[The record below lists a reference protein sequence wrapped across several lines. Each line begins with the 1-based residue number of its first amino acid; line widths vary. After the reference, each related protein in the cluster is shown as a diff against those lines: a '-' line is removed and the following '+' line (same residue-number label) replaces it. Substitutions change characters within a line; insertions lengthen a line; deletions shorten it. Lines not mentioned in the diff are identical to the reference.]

1 MEETMRKFKLERD
14 YYEEGEKIFKKS
26 SIAIQPGVTVLV
38 GCNGAGKTTLLKQI
52 EHALKVEKIPCVK
65 YDNLHEGAG
74 NAVSEAA
81 FFEDFGLV
89 AQLMCSSEG
98 ENISLNIGMFATKLR
113 MFVNTG
119 KTKSRLP
126 VLHENNN
133 ENESN
138 ERWILFDAIDSGLSI
153 DNIEEIK
160 DLFNLIIEDGAEKD
174 VYIIVSANE
183 YELARGEQ
191 CFDVY
196 NGKYVTFSDYED
208 YRNFILKSREKKNQ
222 RYSE

>member
-1 MEETMRKFKLERD
+1 MREFKLIRD
-14 YYEEGEKIFKKS
+14 YYEEDEKIFKKNN
-26 SIAIQPGVTVLV
+26 IAIKPGVTILV
-38 GCNGAGKTTLLKQI
+38 GCNGAGKTTLMEQI
-52 EHALKVEKIPCVK
+52 EHALNVEKIPCIK

-74 NAVSEAA
+74 NAISEAA
-81 FFEDFGLV
+81 FFEEYGLV
-89 AQLMCSSEG
+89 SQLMNSSEG
-98 ENISLNIGMFATKLR
+98 ENISLNVGMFATKLR
-113 MFVNTG
+113 KFIETG

-126 VLHENNN
+126 ILCENNN

-138 ERWILFDAIDSGLSI
+138 ERWVLFDAIDSGLSI

-208 YRNFILKSREKKNQ
+208 YRKFILKSREKKNQ
-222 RYSE
+222 RCSE

>member
-1 MEETMRKFKLERD
+1 MREFKLIRD
-14 YYEEGEKIFKKS
+14 YYEEDEKIFKKNN
-26 SIAIQPGVTVLV
+26 IAIKPGVTILV
-38 GCNGAGKTTLLKQI
+38 GCNGAGKTTLMKQI
-52 EHALKVEKIPCVK
+52 EHALNVEKIPCIK

-74 NAVSEAA
+74 NAISEAA
-81 FFEDFGLV
+81 FFEEYGLV
-89 AQLMCSSEG
+89 SQLMNSSEG
-98 ENISLNIGMFATKLR
+98 ESISLNVGMFATKLR
-113 MFVNTG
+113 KFIETG
-119 KTKSRLP
+119 KTKSRLSI
-126 VLHENNN
+126 LCENNN

-183 YELARGEQ
+183 YELTRGEQ

-208 YRNFILKSREKKNQ
+208 YRKFILKSREKKNQ
-222 RYSE
+222 RYGE

>member
-1 MEETMRKFKLERD
+1 MRKFKLERD

-26 SIAIQPGVTVLV
+26 NIVIKPGVTVLV

-65 YDNLHEGAG
+65 YDNLHEGAS
-74 NAVSEAA
+74 NAVSEAV

-98 ENISLNIGMFATKLR
+98 ENISLNVGMFATKLR
-113 MFVNTG
+113 KFIKTG
-119 KTKSRLP
+119 KTKSRLSI
-126 VLHENNN
+126 LHENNDD
-133 ENESN
+133 NESN

-153 DNIEEIK
+153 DNIMEIK
-160 DLFNLIIEDGAEKD
+160 DLFNLIIEDGVGKD
-174 VYIIVSANE
+174 VYIIVSANA

-196 NGKYVTFSDYED
+196 NGKYITFSNYED
-208 YRNFILKSREKKNQ
+208 YRNFILKSREIKNQ
-222 RYSE
+222 RYDKEDK

>member
-1 MEETMRKFKLERD
+1 MRKFKLERE

-26 SIAIQPGVTVLV
+26 SITIQPGVTVLV
-38 GCNGAGKTTLLKQI
+38 GCNGAGKTTLLRHM
-52 EHALKVEKIPCVK
+52 ENALKKEEIPCVK
-65 YDNLHEGAG
+65 YDNLHEGAR

-81 FFEDFGLV
+81 FFKDFGLV

-98 ENISLNIGMFATKLR
+98 ENISLNVGMFATKLR
-113 MFVNTG
+113 KFINTG
-119 KTKSRLP
+119 KTKTRLP
-126 VLHENNN
+126 VFHENNN

-153 DNIEEIK
+153 DNIMEIK
-160 DLFNLIIEDGAEKD
+160 DLFNLIIEDGVEKE
-174 VYIIVSANE
+174 VYIIVSANA

-196 NGKYVTFSDYED
+196 DGKYITFSDYED
-208 YRNFILKSREKKNQ
+208 YRKFILKSRERKNQ

>member
-1 MEETMRKFKLERD
+1 MRKFKLERE

-26 SIAIQPGVTVLV
+26 SITIQPGITVLV

-52 EHALKVEKIPCVK
+52 EHDLNVEKIPCVK

-81 FFEDFGLV
+81 FYEEFGLV
-89 AQLMCSSEG
+89 AELMSSSEG
-98 ENISLNIGMFATKLR
+98 ESISLNVGIFATKLR
-113 MFVNTG
+113 RFIETG

-126 VLHENNN
+126 ILCENNN

-153 DNIEEIK
+153 DNIIEIK
-160 DLFNLIIEDGAEKD
+160 DLFDLIIEDGAGKD
-174 VYIIVSANE
+174 VYIIVSANA

-208 YRNFILKSREKKNQ
+208 YRNFILKSREEKNQ

>member
-1 MEETMRKFKLERD
+1 MRKFKLERE

-26 SIAIQPGVTVLV
+26 SITIQPGVTVLV

-52 EHALKVEKIPCVK
+52 EHDLNVEKIPCVK

-81 FFEDFGLV
+81 FYEEFGLV
-89 AQLMCSSEG
+89 AELMSSSEG
-98 ENISLNIGMFATKLR
+98 ESISLNVGIFATKLR
-113 MFVNTG
+113 RFIETG
-119 KTKSRLP
+119 KTKSRWPILC
-126 VLHENNN
+126 ENNN

-153 DNIEEIK
+153 DNIIEIK
-160 DLFNLIIEDGAEKD
+160 DLFDLSIEDGAGKD
-174 VYIIVSANE
+174 VYIIVSANA

-208 YRNFILKSREKKNQ
+208 YRNFILKSREEKNQ